1 MLLFFSISSSVWCTS
16 CKNAFVDDGDI
27 QIIINLSIF
36 QKPILHKM
44 LNICFIVC
52 NSFSQFAVTRF
63 SWYLHFKQV
72 LLMRFQH
79 LYFGNKIVRVLDF
92 YIWNHLPETLNVS
105 SSLKKLKGHK
115 VIGLDL
121 SAYAKLAVIWKI
133 NSKVLLHI

>member
-1 MLLFFSISSSVWCTS
+1 
-16 CKNAFVDDGDI
+16 
-27 QIIINLSIF
+27 
-36 QKPILHKM
+36 
-44 LNICFIVC
+44 
-52 NSFSQFAVTRF
+52 
-63 SWYLHFKQV
+63 
-72 LLMRFQH
+72 MRFQH